1 MSALAPARFAPTA
14 FALAIAAVLAAP
26 APAAIHKCGGD
37 DGGTTYQDRPCG
49 AQPLDASGVLD
60 APLSVLPAPSRRSI
74 ERAPSAKPPKP
85 ERARKAEPP
94 RTADAR
100 ERRHL
105 HVGMSEGE
113 VLARVG
119 PPDFTTGKGRRATR
133 WTWMPAPADPDTI
146 TVVLFETGR
155 VVEVER
161 TVVKR

>member
-1 MSALAPARFAPTA
+1 MLASPFLPCAALAA
-14 FALAIAAVLAAP
+14 FLATGALAAV
-26 APAAIHKCGGD
+26 HKCAGD
-37 DGGTTYQDRPCG
+37 DGGTIYQDRPCG
-49 AQPLDASGVLD
+49 AKPLDASDVSD

-74 ERAPSAKPPKP
+74 ERREPPARAPKP
-85 ERARKAEPP
+85 ERARKPEPA
-94 RTADAR
+94 RAGDAK

-105 HVGMSEGE
+105 HLGMSEGE

-146 TVVLFETGR
+146 TVVLFDTGR